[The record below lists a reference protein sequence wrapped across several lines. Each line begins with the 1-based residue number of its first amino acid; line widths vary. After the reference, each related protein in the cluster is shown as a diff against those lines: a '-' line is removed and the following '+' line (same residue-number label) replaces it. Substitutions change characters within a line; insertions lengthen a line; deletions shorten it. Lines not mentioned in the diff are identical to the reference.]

1 MPVADE
7 ARRPTVS
14 PGLILVP
21 DGLISDEHGACV
33 LHPALQS
40 VSPRLRRASKLWADA
55 PAMAPIEW
63 YAALIGADQGA
74 SGLLAA
80 AMGQGVPGEA
90 RQGWLV
96 SPFAGRLGRDA
107 VHIMPEEAF
116 IWDDDDTQWLTGLL
130 QPLLAG
136 EALTLL
142 SRDAC
147 MLAVTENPWDAKPA
161 SFALVAGHRLPNRHP
176 QGGDGG
182 RLMRLCAE
190 MQMLLASKPSARRQ
204 TASLPA
210 VMGAWL
216 WSPSALPA
224 APMARPRVISDD
236 ALIRTCTADAGA
248 ALPVAILRAVQVE
261 AWLTH
266 QPLPRHWLLGGDRH
280 AVLLDMRSWPR
291 FGRHPWQPRRPVS
304 QAELNRRLRRLSGLE
319 GREA

>member
-1 MPVADE
+1 
-7 ARRPTVS
+7 
-14 PGLILVP
+14 
-21 DGLISDEHGACV
+21 
-33 LHPALQS
+33 
-40 VSPRLRRASKLWADA
+40 
-55 PAMAPIEW
+55 MAPIEW
-63 YAALIGADQGA
+63 YEALIGAGQGA

-90 RQGWLV
+90 RQCWLV

-116 IWDDDDTQWLTGLL
+116 IWDDDDTQWLAGLL

-136 EALTLL
+136 DGFTLL
-142 SRDAC
+142 SRDGC

-161 SFALVAGHRLPNRHP
+161 SFAQVAGHRLPNRHP
-176 QGGDGG
+176 EGADGG

-204 TASLPA
+204 AAGLPA

-216 WSPSALPA
+216 WAPAKLPA
-224 APMARPRVISDD
+224 APMERLRVISDD

-261 AWLTH
+261 AWLAH

-280 AVLLDMRSWPR
+280 AVLLDMRSWPG
-291 FGRHPWQPRRPVS
+291 FGRHAWQPRRPVS
-304 QAELNRRLRRLSGLE
+304 RAELNRRLHRLSGYQ
-319 GREA
+319 GHAA